1 MKKLVRGMVKDT
13 SRADQPEGTMRDAL
27 NANLNIT
34 KGTVVNEHGTVGFTS
49 MANFQVLGSI
59 TLENDKIVLFG
70 HDTSEDVSV
79 DEIRQL
85 DPHTGI
91 MIVLYRTNALGF
103 RETHP
108 IVAIARRNQANDDL
122 VYFTDGF
129 SQTKQAY
136 AGFEY
141 VDDSNP
147 PRVINITKQIKARES
162 GFSSAELY
170 NKTNTFHK
178 LDLVPRVGEHSKIES
193 AAIIT
198 GGALTSGAY
207 YLALAYAD
215 QDGLETNYF
224 VMSNPVY
231 IVPGEENSLP
241 TNTLIGAEGGAPTN
255 KSIQWTLTTPQTIDY
270 QLIQPAIVRVI
281 NEEQT
286 AFKLPTVQFE
296 AARLTITYTGN
307 EQALPL
313 STEDILVDDV
323 TYTSA
328 EAIAQLD
335 NRLYLGNVTSTK
347 DIGFQPFAS
356 QIQIKARTERK
367 IQFNPRVFDTF
378 ILNQGYAAM
387 LQTYNKPIGRQY
399 FEKFTRVE
407 DSDNPTS
414 YTPDGLTNA
423 IGSYAEI
430 LQDLLTE
437 DDRTTLKG
445 YRDVKHSFKKKSY
458 RRGEVYAFYISFVLK
473 DGTETYAYHIPGREA
488 RTFSSNE
495 EITED
500 APFKN
505 FPNGDVREAT
515 GFRPEEFRLQND
527 NANIYQVVDTA
538 SKTSGYEFG
547 DMSFWE
553 NENEKYPNTP
563 DFIIADVSAD
573 GSPNLTDRTLAG
585 ENVRHHKFPSNLTS
599 DISFVDRA
607 TNNSGNRF
615 QEVAEKFSVTGD
627 TGQLFTDND
636 VGDEGGLRMSE
647 AIRLMGI
654 ELENIKIPKYIL
666 EQVQGYKIYYAKRGK
681 ENRTILGQ
689 GVAIPGHPRY
699 ATVKEQSLAEAIK
712 GPYKRAFY
720 MYGGLDHSDSSVI
733 DTIGHWKSNN
743 GSNIQKNYYAHPVF
757 KIHDFNLLR
766 NRDNLKAATHVQC
779 QYGVM
784 FRLYQGGPGTY
795 VDPCQYDQIDNA
807 VADAPSGDAVYL
819 NYDTNDVSIK
829 DGHSTTFPSL
839 GWVSPEMKNTVDFYW
854 HDPMHL
860 GASMNNID
868 KDLFGVSR
876 VLDISDV
883 VEGDA
888 GIFDEQGE
896 ALSDLKAAKRARRF
910 RKGEDLSQPAEHN
923 GGYANDTEQVL
934 AIKAKESRVRAWYT
948 SVMIATAYVQPE
960 TVLTNP
966 YVIKGGDFKG
976 MGNPDTAQHNELNRF
991 YGETGFDNN
1000 QLTLTIEPTGKIL
1013 LNGREDYESTD
1024 SASFKGASYLYN
1036 RAGETAHAI
1045 SLTSGLPAL
1054 RGHLPFNNAFAGNL
1068 QADGYRVGLTT
1079 WGDGNRWLYPDAP
1092 IDGLPKWYQRYGE
1105 TQIPGNYY
1113 FNQNPLQLYKP
1124 SEFRGL
1130 HYTLRMANQFN
1141 GLPMAWMVNICSFRT
1156 EVYAPFDQ
1164 QQLVWTG
1171 YYKDITN
1178 ANTTSGAALTDN
1190 QAVNY
1195 YTGASSGNIFGGDTY
1210 ITRHG
1215 VRTTSQSY
1223 GHAYFRAAQ
1232 NLQDPVSYAMINEN
1246 DGVTQ
1251 DADLGKYLLGA
1262 TQSDGTV
1269 DEGEGITTKKDRFQ
1283 GDIPLELNPNK
1294 HNKLGLTNGVPIWNY
1309 NSANATDAS
1318 NNGDNREVAKRT
1330 LTVLKD
1336 TWNWVKGNV
1345 NPVSTILYFYC
1356 ESDDLIE
1363 FRHIKD
1369 TEAGQETKI
1378 FDYHTAGSMLFDPPT
1393 EDYTNP
1399 DKILYGSHFSALQD
1413 LKVTQPLPVFAELE
1427 KENTFPRRIVRSDID
1442 SGTLADGY
1450 RKFRG
1455 LNFKDVPSQRGAIKR
1470 LFDYRGTLYINTTRS
1485 LFVTQ
1490 GKEELQIGAATAFIG
1505 NGDIFTREPAEAQ
1518 ESTIGYGGTSSRHA
1532 HVTTPYGHFYV
1543 NQHDRKIFMAGSQG
1557 LADISGGLQ
1566 TWLRDNMPF
1575 VLEQYGIDL
1584 GSDLA
1589 QENGFYT
1596 DATTGTSVPL
1606 GFTIGYDP
1614 KFERILITKHE
1625 PVPTDQFVSDFN
1637 AGRIVISKGI
1647 PHAVP
1652 LDGQECEDPD
1662 DTSPEPDAVAR
1673 QKGAATGG
1681 LEVFCGPIWF
1691 GNPTYFKQGGWTLS
1705 YYPKERIWGSRHSY
1719 LPNMYAHTPNEMY
1732 SFAQTKEDRDD
1743 LGFMSWEHSNSKNPG
1758 RFYGKVYN
1766 FEVEFIDNTAQG
1778 EPKIF
1783 SNFYYWAESYID
1795 DGRSVY
1801 EVNKV
1806 TNPVFDTFYAYNST
1820 QITGASTTIN
1830 YLNNA
1835 RLVDRVWYINDIRDY
1850 AKTENITSGE
1860 LITGTENVAGYIT
1873 STVTSHIQTEPMF
1886 DEEGVVNTNYVDTAK
1901 EWYNRRKLIDHYLG
1915 VRLIHDNSNRN
1926 LVHLYAVGT
1935 KFRKSHR

>member
-34 KGTVVNEHGTVGFTS
+34 KGTVVNEHGTIGFST
-49 MANFQVLGSI
+49 MGNFQVLGNI
-59 TLENDKIVLFG
+59 TLEDDKIVVFG
-70 HDTSEDVSV
+70 HDTSEEESV

-85 DPHTGI
+85 DPKTGI

-108 IVAIARRNQANDDL
+108 IVAISRKNQADEHL

-129 SQTKQAY
+129 SESKQAY
-136 AGFEY
+136 PGFDY
-141 VDDSNP
+141 VSASNP
-147 PRVINITKQIKARES
+147 PRVINITKQIKARQAGLNEDQ
-162 GFSSAELY
+162 LY
-170 NKTNTFHK
+170 NTTNTFHK
-178 LDLVPRVGEHSKIES
+178 LELVPRVGEHSKIDS
-193 AAIIT
+193 ARIIT
-198 GGALTSGAY
+198 GGALKSGAY

-255 KSIQWTLTTPQTIDY
+255 KSIQWQLLTPDAVDY
-270 QLIQPAIVRVI
+270 QLIQPAVIRVI

-286 AFKLPTVQFE
+286 AFKLPPVQFDSKF
-296 AARLTITYTGN
+296 TTVTFTGN
-307 EQALPL
+307 EQSLPV

-356 QIQIKARTERK
+356 QIDIKVRTERK
-367 IQFNPRVFDTF
+367 VQFNPRVFDTF

-399 FEKFTRVE
+399 FETFTRVE
-407 DSDNPTS
+407 DGDNPTS
-414 YTPDGLTNA
+414 YTPDGLNNA
-423 IGSYAEI
+423 SGSYAEV
-430 LQDLLTE
+430 LKTLLSDNEGT
-437 DDRTTLKG
+437 RKG
-445 YRDVKHSFKKKSY
+445 YRDVKFNFKKKSF

-488 RTFSSNE
+488 RKFARDESIGEDDKFKTFSDSE
-495 EITED
+495 
-500 APFKN
+500 
-505 FPNGDVREAT
+505 VRAAT
-515 GFRPEEFRLQND
+515 GFRPEEFKLQND
-527 NANIYQVVDTA
+527 EAHIYQVVDTA
-538 SKTSGYEFG
+538 SYTTGYEYG

-553 NENEKYPNTP
+553 NENEKYPNTS
-563 DFIIADVSAD
+563 DFIVADVSGD
-573 GSPNLTDRTLAG
+573 GTPNIKPVTLAG

-599 DISFVDRA
+599 DISFVDRGV
-607 TNNSGNRF
+607 NNTTSHF
-615 QEVAEKFSVTGD
+615 QEVAERFSITGD
-627 TGQLFTDND
+627 SSGIMQANLAAGED
-636 VGDEGGLRMSE
+636 GGIRMSE

-654 ELENIKIPKYIL
+654 ELENIKLPKYIL
-666 EQVQGYKIYYAKRGK
+666 EQVQGYKIYYAKRNK
-681 ENRTILGQ
+681 ENRTVLGQ
-689 GVAIPGHPRY
+689 GVAVPGHPRY
-699 ATVKEQSLAEAIK
+699 ASTKEQDLSAAIK

-733 DTIGHWKSNN
+733 DTIGHWKSNSGTN
-743 GSNIQKNYYAHPVF
+743 VEKNYYAHPVF

-766 NRDNLKAATHVQC
+766 NRDTLKAATHIQC

-795 VDPCQYDQIDNA
+795 VDPCQYDQIDRA
-807 VADAPSGDAVYL
+807 VADAEGDAVYTQ
-819 NYDTNDVSIK
+819 YDTNDVSLK

-860 GASMNNID
+860 GATMNNTD
-868 KDLFGVSR
+868 KELFGVSR

-883 VEGDA
+883 VEGVA
-888 GIFDEQGE
+888 GVFDSDGE
-896 ALSDLKAAKRARRF
+896 LDNDLKAAKRARRY
-910 RKGEDLSQPAEHN
+910 RKGEDLSQPAEN
-923 GGYANDTEQVL
+923 DGGYANDTEQLL
-934 AIKAKESRVRAWYT
+934 AVKAKESRVRAWYT
-948 SVMIATAYVQPE
+948 SVMVATAYIQPE
-960 TVLTNP
+960 TVLSNP
-966 YVIKGGDFKG
+966 FVTKGGDFKG
-976 MGNPDTAQHNELNRF
+976 MGDPDNQQYNQINRF
-991 YGETGFDNN
+991 YDEQDFDNN

-1036 RAGETAHAI
+1036 RGGETAHAI

-1054 RGHLPFNNAFAGNL
+1054 RGHLPFDTGKAERL
-1068 QADGYRVGLTT
+1068 ELDGYRTGLTT
-1079 WGDGNRWLYPDAP
+1079 WGDGNRWLFPDAP
-1092 IDGLPKWYQRYGE
+1092 IKGVPLWYQRFGESQEPGSYYGD
-1105 TQIPGNYY
+1105 QSPI
-1113 FNQNPLQLYKP
+1113 QLYKP

-1130 HYTLRMANQFN
+1130 HYTLKMSNQYN

-1178 ANTTSGAALTDN
+1178 ANTASGAALTDDTE
-1190 QAVNY
+1190 VNY
-1195 YTGASSGNIFGGDTY
+1195 YLGASSGTIFGGDTY

-1232 NLQDPVSYAMINEN
+1232 NLRDPVSSAMITEN
-1246 DGVTQ
+1246 DGVIQ
-1251 DADLGKYLLGA
+1251 DENLGKYLLGA
-1262 TQSDGTV
+1262 TQSDGTLH
-1269 DEGEGITTKKDRFQ
+1269 EGEGITTKKNRFQ
-1283 GDIPLELNPNK
+1283 GDIPAELNPNK
-1294 HNKLGLTNGVPIWNY
+1294 HNKLGLTNNVPVWNY

-1318 NNGDNREVAKRT
+1318 NTSDNREVAKRT

-1336 TWNWVKGNV
+1336 SWNWVKGDV
-1345 NPVSTILYFYC
+1345 NPVSTIMYFYC

-1378 FDYHTAGSMLFDPPT
+1378 FDYHTAASMLFDPPT
-1393 EDYTNP
+1393 EDYTKP

-1485 LFVTQ
+1485 LFITQ
-1490 GKEELQIGAATAFIG
+1490 GKEELKIGAATAFIG
-1505 NGDIFTREPAEAQ
+1505 NGDIFTRDPAEVQ
-1518 ESTIGYGGTSSRHA
+1518 ESTVGYGGTTSRHA
-1532 HVTTPYGHFYV
+1532 HVTTSFGHFYV
-1543 NQHDRKIFMAGSQG
+1543 NQNDRKIFMAGSQG
-1557 LADISGGLQ
+1557 LADISGGIQ

-1584 GSDLA
+1584 GSELA
-1589 QENGFYT
+1589 QQNGFYI
-1596 DATTGTSVPL
+1596 DAPTGTSVPL

-1614 KFERILITKHE
+1614 KFERVLITKHE
-1625 PVPTDQFVSDFN
+1625 PVPTDQFVTDFN
-1637 AGRIVISKGI
+1637 SGRIVISKGI

-1652 LDGQECEDPD
+1652 LDGQECLDPD
-1662 DTSPEPDAVAR
+1662 DTSVEPDAYVR
-1673 QKGAATGG
+1673 QQKGKDGG
-1681 LEVFCGPIWF
+1681 VEVFCGPIWF
-1691 GNPTYFKQGGWTLS
+1691 GNPLYFKQGGWTIS

-1719 LPNMYAHTPNEMY
+1719 RPNMYGHTSKEMY
-1732 SFAQTKEDRDD
+1732 SFAKGDFDREEDVF
-1743 LGFMSWEHSNSKNPG
+1743 LSWEHSNSKNPG

-1766 FEVEFIDNTAQG
+1766 FEIEFIDNTAQK

-1795 DGRSVY
+1795 DGQHVY
-1801 EVNKV
+1801 EINKV
-1806 TNPVFDTFYAYNST
+1806 TNPVFDKFYAYNST
-1820 QITGASTTIN
+1820 QITGINTTIN

-1835 RLVDRVWYINDIRDY
+1835 RLVDRIWYVNDIRDY
-1850 AKTENITSGE
+1850 AKTEDITSGD
-1860 LITGTENVAGYIT
+1860 LITNTENVAGYVT
-1873 STVTSHIQTEPMF
+1873 STVTSHVQTEPMF
-1886 DEEGVVNTNYVDTAK
+1886 EEEGVVNANYVDTAK